1 MSGAWRTMILLGAIL
16 IVLGT
21 VFFLFERAG
30 ISPGR
35 LPGDL
40 FFTRKNLTIFL
51 PVTSMIVF
59 SIVLTVVLNILFRW
73 MK

>member
-16 IVLGT
+16 VVLGIVL
-21 VFFLFERAG
+21 FFLERAE
-30 ISPGR
+30 IYPGR

-51 PVTSMIVF
+51 PVTSMILF